1 MRAQG
6 SDRGV
11 ATFGGGAPMNPNSR
25 PQWLER
31 AKQHDM
37 EDFQRRQRQQQQQIT
52 STTSDAN
59 GSGPMTL
66 KMRYEASKQQQQ
78 QQQQQ
83 QPGQGQLGQQQRQRS
98 VGFAETEKEKDDRLQ
113 QWGSSRSLGHFATT
127 TEASRGA
134 HGDAKFHAYA
144 GERGAF
150 PKGSGMAPKPHMNF
164 QHHMW
169 TEEMHEML

>member
-1 MRAQG
+1 
-6 SDRGV
+6 
-11 ATFGGGAPMNPNSR
+11 MNPNSR

-66 KMRYEASKQQQQ
+66 KMRYEASKQQQ

-169 TEEMHEML
+169 TDEMHEML